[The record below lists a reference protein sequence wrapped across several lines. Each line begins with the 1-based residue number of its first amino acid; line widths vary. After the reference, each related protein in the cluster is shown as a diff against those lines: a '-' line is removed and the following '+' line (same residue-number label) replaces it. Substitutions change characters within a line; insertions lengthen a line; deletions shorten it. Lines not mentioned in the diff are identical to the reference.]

1 MTKTLADMT
10 AEERADCVGRWAL
23 IESINLAVVV
33 EVDETDTCVVIY
45 PQWDG
50 DSAVHLNGMVAP
62 RFDLPRVWTPDGE
75 PELAQALAEETYFYG
90 VQVWMG
96 GRWIMMLTS
105 NYGTSLMHRGKW
117 FEHKH
122 EAEECAA
129 KWNHD
134 TPTRIV
140 RQCRSP
146 VEVISD

>member
-1 MTKTLADMT
+1 MSGIIKDAKQLLDAATRGPWVVYTRSFGVIDAIGPIERDPTEGLDVDSGSAELA
-10 AEERADCVGRWAL
+10 AAA
-23 IESINLAVVV
+23 
-33 EVDETDTCVVIY
+33 
-45 PQWDG
+45 
-50 DSAVHLNGMVAP
+50 
-62 RFDLPRVWTPDGE
+62 

-96 GRWIMMLTS
+96 GRWIMMLTRDH
-105 NYGTSLMHRGKW
+105 GTSITHRGKW

-140 RQCRSP
+140 RQRRSP
-146 VEVISD
+146 VEEINE